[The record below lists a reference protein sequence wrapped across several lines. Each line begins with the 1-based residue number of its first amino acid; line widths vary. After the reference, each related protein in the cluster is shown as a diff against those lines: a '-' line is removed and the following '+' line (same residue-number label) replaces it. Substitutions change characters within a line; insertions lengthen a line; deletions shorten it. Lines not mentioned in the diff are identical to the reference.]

1 MSINAT
7 ASHQTPRPA
16 WLWHMVVVASVVVW
30 WLAYQQ
36 LIPVSEWITARFPVE
51 RHSHTGE
58 AIAFFFYDVPK
69 VMMLLTLIVFGMGV
83 VRSFFSPERT
93 RALLAGKRE
102 GVGNVMAAGLG
113 VLTPFCSCS
122 AVPLFI
128 GLVSAGVPLGVTF
141 SFLISAPMV
150 NEVALILL
158 FGLVG
163 WKVAVTYAAFGL
175 IIAIIAGWVIGKLH
189 LEGWL
194 QDWVRDIHSGASA
207 PAASVNE
214 HLTLVERYKL
224 GIEAVREIFGR
235 VGMWIILGIG
245 MGALIHGYVPQ
256 DLMLRIMGS
265 GTAGG
270 HGAWWSVPA
279 AVLLGI
285 PMYTNAAGV
294 IPIVEALLG
303 KGAPLGTV
311 LAFMMSVIAL
321 SLPEMIILRQVLTLK
336 LIGVFIGVVGF
347 GILGVGYLFNLLF

>member
-1 MSINAT
+1 MNPSRDLCN
-7 ASHQTPRPA
+7 
-16 WLWHMVVVASVVVW
+16 
-30 WLAYQQ
+30 
-36 LIPVSEWITARFPVE
+36 
-51 RHSHTGE
+51 
-58 AIAFFFYDVPK
+58 
-69 VMMLLTLIVFGMGV
+69 
-83 VRSFFSPERT
+83 
-93 RALLAGKRE
+93 RA
-102 GVGNVMAAGLG
+102 
-113 VLTPFCSCS
+113 
-122 AVPLFI
+122 
-128 GLVSAGVPLGVTF
+128 
-141 SFLISAPMV
+141 
-150 NEVALILL
+150 
-158 FGLVG
+158 
-163 WKVAVTYAAFGL
+163 
-175 IIAIIAGWVIGKLH
+175 
-189 LEGWL
+189 
-194 QDWVRDIHSGASA
+194 
-207 PAASVNE
+207 
-214 HLTLVERYKL
+214 LVERYKL

-235 VGMWIILGIG
+235 VWLWIILGIG

-279 AVLLGI
+279 AVLIGI